1 MMISVER
8 QANEG
13 NPRLV
18 VAVDDEPEILTS
30 LTMGLGREGYQT
42 VCFSSAEALLAAG
55 VPHGAACLLLDIN
68 MPGGMD
74 GLALLELL
82 RHDGLSLPTIMV
94 SGTGDIRSAVRA
106 LKAGASDF
114 IEKPYSQD
122 SLLAAIQGNIVKASG
137 KPHDTEAVERFARL
151 SIRERQVL
159 EFVLEGLSSKQ
170 IAAQLDISP
179 RTVDIHRGNIMAK
192 TGARN
197 VPDLVRLAVSSGAV
211 GRGFFTTHERKG
223 LSQDTC
229 GG

>member
-30 LTMGLGREGYQT
+30 LTMVLGREGYQT

-197 VPDLVRLAVSSGAV
+197 VPDLIRLAVSSGAV
-211 GRGFFTTHERKG
+211 RPGFFTTHERKG
-223 LSQDTC
+223 LSQDTS

>member
-1 MMISVER
+1 MMNSVER
-8 QANEG
+8 QAIEG

-30 LTMGLGREGYQT
+30 LKMVLALKGYQA

-55 VPHGAACLLLDIN
+55 VPQGAACLLLDIN
-68 MPGGMD
+68 MPRGMD

-82 RHDGLSLPTIMV
+82 RRDGSSLPTIMV

-122 SLLAAIQGNIVKASG
+122 ALLAAVTGCVVKASG
-137 KPHDTEAVERFARL
+137 KPHGTEAVERFARL

-159 EFVLEGLSSKQ
+159 DFVLEGLSSKQ

-197 VPDLVRLAVSSGAV
+197 VPDLIRLAVSSGAV
-211 GRGFFTTHERKG
+211 RPGFFTTHERQG
-223 LSQDTC
+223 LSQDTS
-229 GG
+229 GE

>member
-30 LTMGLGREGYQT
+30 LTMVLGREGYQT

-179 RTVDIHRGNIMAK
+179 RTVDIHRGNMMAK

-223 LSQDTC
+223 LSQDTS